1 MTTSEKSTKGISN
14 IAKVLTEVYAKALT
28 YEAASDVSIERTLT
42 EMSMSD
48 FLLLEAE
55 EGAELTKG
63 DVEELKASV
72 EGMKEVLQNLA
83 TALDG
88 ANGKL
93 DGTKAAIAELA
104 GEIPD
109 PGTLAGMIIDPNP
122 NEIADEAERINGA
135 VSNAASAAASV
146 VEAIILFSENLSAA
160 VEDVPEE
167 MRADKTLNDLSELAK
182 AKELKTT
189 DGTEIKFPDAAKLRS
204 AAQKA
209 IALSLIQI

>member
-28 YEAASDVSIERTLT
+28 YEAASDVSIEKTLT
-42 EMSMSD
+42 EMSMAD

-55 EGAELTKG
+55 EGAELTKD
-63 DVEELKASV
+63 DVEDLKASV

-104 GEIPD
+104 GD
-109 PGTLAGMIIDPNP
+109 
-122 NEIADEAERINGA
+122 
-135 VSNAASAAASV
+135 
-146 VEAIILFSENLSAA
+146 
-160 VEDVPEE
+160 
-167 MRADKTLNDLSELAK
+167 
-182 AKELKTT
+182 
-189 DGTEIKFPDAAKLRS
+189 
-204 AAQKA
+204 
-209 IALSLIQI
+209 LSLIHI